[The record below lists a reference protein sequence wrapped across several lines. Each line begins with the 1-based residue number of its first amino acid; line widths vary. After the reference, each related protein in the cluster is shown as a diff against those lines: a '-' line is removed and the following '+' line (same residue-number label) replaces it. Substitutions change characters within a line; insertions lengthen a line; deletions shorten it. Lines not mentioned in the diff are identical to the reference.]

1 MSVFVDIIEDL
12 VIFLI
17 AIVLVALTASYS
29 AAAAA
34 HITDIKDW
42 ASNPKLASAH
52 KYLAW
57 AASVGWI
64 FIGLVIAVIVLLII
78 LAITGIFDF
87 GLSDIIEVNILP
99 SILSIINFLMV
110 GVLLTVGILSAIG
123 TYDIDQS
130 GVSSPEVTTA
140 RSKALTST
148 LVSLGVLGIVLV
160 YYIGSS
166 LIKRYQ
172 KKKRAEQEAAGLEK
186 LVQESEPEAV

>member
-1 MSVFVDIIEDL
+1 MSVFIDIIEDL

-17 AIVLVALTASYS
+17 AIALVALTASY
-29 AAAAA
+29 AATAAA
-34 HITDIKDW
+34 HITNIPDW

-87 GLSDIIEVNILP
+87 GLSDIIEASILP
-99 SILSIINFLMV
+99 TILSLINFLMV
-110 GVLLTVGILSAIG
+110 GVLLTIGILSAIG

-130 GVSSPEVTTA
+130 GVSSSELTLA
-140 RSKALTST
+140 RSKALIAT
-148 LVSLGVLGIVLV
+148 LVSLGVLGLILI
-160 YYIGSS
+160 YYIVSS
-166 LIKRYQ
+166 VIKSRQ

-186 LVQESEPEAV
+186 LAELNNQQPV

>member
-1 MSVFVDIIEDL
+1 MSVFIDIIEDL

-17 AIVLVALTASYS
+17 AIALVALTASY
-29 AAAAA
+29 AATAAA
-34 HITDIKDW
+34 HITNIPDW

-52 KYLAW
+52 KYLSW

-87 GLSDIIEVNILP
+87 GLSDIIEASILP
-99 SILSIINFLMV
+99 TILSLINFLMV
-110 GVLLTVGILSAIG
+110 GVLLTIGILSAIG

-130 GVSSPEVTTA
+130 GVSSPELTLA
-140 RSKALTST
+140 RSKALIAT
-148 LVSLGVLGIVLV
+148 LVSLGVLGLLLI
-160 YYIGSS
+160 YYVVSS
-166 LIKRYQ
+166 IIKSRQ

-186 LVQESEPEAV
+186 LAELNNQVPV